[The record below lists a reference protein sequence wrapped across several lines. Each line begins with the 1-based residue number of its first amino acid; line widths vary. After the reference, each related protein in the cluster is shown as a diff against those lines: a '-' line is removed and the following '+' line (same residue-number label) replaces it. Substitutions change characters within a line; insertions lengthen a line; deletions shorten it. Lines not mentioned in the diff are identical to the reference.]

1 MRGEIK
7 KPGTY
12 SLKEGLTIE
21 DAISL
26 AGGITELGSINSVS
40 VSKKL
45 LRINKDGDEVD
56 EEQLVGNIGLD
67 FEIAD
72 ENIITV
78 LPKTNVIKVDGN
90 VYNPGLVSTQGSTS
104 ITMSN
109 AIELAGGYKPY
120 SLKNNAY
127 VIRANGQIE
136 KANIFRGR
144 VKRVFPGDS
153 IFVPLDPS
161 PEEFDAASF
170 TADLLGILT
179 NLVAIFAIVDNNSD

>member
-1 MRGEIK
+1 
-7 KPGTY
+7 
-12 SLKEGLTIE
+12 
-21 DAISL
+21 
-26 AGGITELGSINSVS
+26 
-40 VSKKL
+40 
-45 LRINKDGDEVD
+45 
-56 EEQLVGNIGLD
+56 
-67 FEIAD
+67 
-72 ENIITV
+72 
-78 LPKTNVIKVDGN
+78 
-90 VYNPGLVSTQGSTS
+90 
-104 ITMSN
+104 MSN